1 MKSILTG
8 VISAAVLL
16 GAISDVPYV
25 EAAQS
30 GQSARYPKCASGA
43 GYNCVV
49 DGDTLWINGQKVRV
63 AEGLSQIFPLNPMLT
78 IRREFAAPKVA
89 ERTDDS
95 ECHCRKAEAPVE
107 A

>member
-1 MKSILTG
+1 M
-8 VISAAVLL
+8 L
-16 GAISDVPYV
+16 GQFSQQAHRRRAQFAMVAGEDV
-25 EAAQS
+25 
-30 GQSARYPKCASGA
+30 
-43 GYNCVV
+43 
-49 DGDTLWINGQKVRV
+49 
-63 AEGLSQIFPLNPMLT
+63 GLSQIFPLNPMLT